1 MNGKAAELLA
11 GTDIIIDT
19 SFPISYWNILI
30 GVLVLFTAEVFA
42 IGYRLSE
49 EQKLTI

>member
-1 MNGKAAELLA
+1 MCIRDS
-11 GTDIIIDT
+11 TDIIIDT